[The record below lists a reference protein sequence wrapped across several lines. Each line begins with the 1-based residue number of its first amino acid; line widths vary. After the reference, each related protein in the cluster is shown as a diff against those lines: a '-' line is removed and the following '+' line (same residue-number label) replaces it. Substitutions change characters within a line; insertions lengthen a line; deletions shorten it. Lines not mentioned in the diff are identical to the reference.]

1 MRFVPPRPAVAALIA
16 IAMVH
21 SDNGVAA
28 AITMTLFAI
37 GVAASVLL
45 ILSHDRPFTGEV
57 ALTPAPLLEVMPDL
71 SSSTNIEVRPSTR

>member
-1 MRFVPPRPAVAALIA
+1 LEAVAALIA

>member
-1 MRFVPPRPAVAALIA
+1 MKWSCLLFQAVAALIA

-21 SDNGVAA
+21 SDNGPAA

-57 ALTPAPLLEVMPDL
+57 AVGPTPLLDVMPDL
-71 SSSTNIEVRPSTR
+71 SSASGAGTASKP